1 MNKIYEFS
9 RTGHPDHAVLLNSI
23 LGKLFS
29 PFKSVLD
36 KWLYEGDLPSKQT
49 NSQFFI
55 KENPVTNE
63 EDAWDNKYVLL
74 KEHVPSFISNELAS
88 KVQNLFLFHFPIYLF
103 NRCNIR
109 I

>member
-49 NSQFFI
+49 NSKFFI
-55 KENPVTNE
+55 RETQTKISE
-63 EDAWDNKYVLL
+63 EDVWDDKYVLL
-74 KEHVPSFISNELAS
+74 NEHVPSFISNELAL
-88 KVQNLFLFHFPIYLF
+88 KVHISLFINSYV
-103 NRCNIR
+103 
-109 I
+109 

>member
-9 RTGHPDHAVLLNSI
+9 RTGHPEHAVLLNNI

-36 KWLYEGDLPSKQT
+36 KWLYEGDLPTKKT

-55 KENPVTNE
+55 KENSISHYSSE
-63 EDAWDNKYVLL
+63 ELWEKKYELL
-74 KEHVPSFISNELAS
+74 RDQVPSFISDELAL
-88 KVQNLFLFHFPIYLF
+88 KVSLLYL
-103 NRCNIR
+103 N
-109 I
+109 

>member
-9 RTGHPDHAVLLNSI
+9 RTGHPEHAVLLNNI

-36 KWLYEGDLPSKQT
+36 KWLYEGDLPTKA

-55 KENPVTNE
+55 KENSISHLSNE
-63 EDAWDNKYVLL
+63 DLWEKKYDLL
-74 KEHVPSFISNELAS
+74 RDQVPSFISDELAL
-88 KVQNLFLFHFPIYLF
+88 KVGLLYLDTKELMDHRCVNL
-103 NRCNIR
+103 
-109 I
+109 

>member
-9 RTGHPDHAVLLNSI
+9 RTGHPEHAVLLNSI

-36 KWLYEGDLPSKQT
+36 KWLYEGDLPTKA

-55 KENPVTNE
+55 KENSISYHSS
-63 EDAWDNKYVLL
+63 EDLWEKKYELL
-74 KEHVPSFISNELAS
+74 RDQVPSFISDELALKAS
-88 KVQNLFLFHFPIYLF
+88 LLYL
-103 NRCNIR
+103 N
-109 I
+109 